1 MQNIYLVATSE
12 TLRDIPSR
20 SFAQN
25 IGSTKSD
32 VVGPVVIDPL
42 RIFLMFPRRTILSTL
57 GLAGCD
63 PVTGCP
69 TRRAKA
75 SWWVGGWLGGCFFVN
90 CKCGFGHTH
99 LNPINFMGRGFVFMN
114 KQNLDAL

>member
-32 VVGPVVIDPL
+32 VVGPVVLDPIEDIPHVSKEDNIKYL
-42 RIFLMFPRRTILSTL
+42 GPRRVRPGDRLSDSESE
-57 GLAGCD
+57 GIM
-63 PVTGCP
+63 
-69 TRRAKA
+69 
-75 SWWVGGWLGGCFFVN
+75 VGGWTGGCF
-90 CKCGFGHTH
+90 
-99 LNPINFMGRGFVFMN
+99 L
-114 KQNLDAL
+114 